1 MQDQALKEY
10 QTDCLEALAKFC
22 DEVRLAWGRAGRPV
36 HDAFH
41 AVTRREFLDVPQLPG
56 VPYVCLRVPT
66 GGGKTLIAAHAVGTV
81 AKRLGHQD
89 PPLFLWLPPST
100 TIPDPPLK

>member
-1 MQDQALKEY
+1 MHDHALKAY
-10 QTDCLEALAKFC
+10 QSDSLEALAKFC
-22 DEVRLAWGRAGRPV
+22 DEVRLALGQARRPA

-41 AVTRREFLDVPQLPG
+41 AVTGRDFLDVPQMPG

-81 AKRLGHQD
+81 AKRLGHHD
-89 PPLFLWLPPST
+89 RPMCL
-100 TIPDPPLK
+100 